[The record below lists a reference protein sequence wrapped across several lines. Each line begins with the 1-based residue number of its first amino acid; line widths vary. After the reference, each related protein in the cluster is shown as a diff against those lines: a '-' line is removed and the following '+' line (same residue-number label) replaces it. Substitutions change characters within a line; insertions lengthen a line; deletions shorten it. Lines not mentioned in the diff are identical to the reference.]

1 MTVDKQTLIKLRE
14 QTGAG
19 MVDCKKA
26 LEEANGDTQKAL
38 EILRKKGA
46 VKASKKLAERE
57 ACEGLVGSYIH
68 VNGKVGVLVE
78 VACETDFVAK
88 NSDFK
93 ELVHDIAMQIAA
105 ESPEYLVPE
114 EVPKKV
120 IAKEKEIYA
129 EQLKRE
135 GKPENVID
143 KIMAGK
149 IEKFYTEICLLKQPF
164 IKDDK
169 TTIEELVQAKIAK
182 LGEKIEVRR
191 FVRFQI

>member
-1 MTVDKQTLIKLRE
+1 M
-14 QTGAG
+14 
-19 MVDCKKA
+19 
-26 LEEANGDTQKAL
+26 
-38 EILRKKGA
+38 
-46 VKASKKLAERE
+46 
-57 ACEGLVGSYIH
+57 
-68 VNGKVGVLVE
+68 LVE